1 MFLFLAKLLYGVRLW
16 EEVVTI
22 SHGKIVQL
30 ICNFAWLKTKV
41 CCWIDCKYI
50 VFIKLQRCCLV
61 FIKQCVLLY
70 VAPFLWEHVIER
82 PCLLKLQDF
91 LTSSLLELFPI
102 SPWYI
107 IYSDVF
113 EHRVIWM
120 NLIVSNVM
128 DYGKRLFS
136 FIFMFQAFCCEINVI
151 WMQLMYLS
159 LKLGAL
165 YCEI

>member
-1 MFLFLAKLLYGVRLW
+1 MFLFLAKLLYWVRLW

-61 FIKQCVLLY
+61 FIKECVLLY

-82 PCLLKLQDF
+82 PCLLKLQGINA
-91 LTSSLLELFPI
+91 SY
-102 SPWYI
+102 W
-107 IYSDVF
+107 
-113 EHRVIWM
+113 R
-120 NLIVSNVM
+120 
-128 DYGKRLFS
+128 FS
-136 FIFMFQAFCCEINVI
+136 FIKYAGIISKITMIHNLFGCFWTESDLNESYNI
-151 WMQLMYLS
+151 
-159 LKLGAL
+159 
-165 YCEI
+165 